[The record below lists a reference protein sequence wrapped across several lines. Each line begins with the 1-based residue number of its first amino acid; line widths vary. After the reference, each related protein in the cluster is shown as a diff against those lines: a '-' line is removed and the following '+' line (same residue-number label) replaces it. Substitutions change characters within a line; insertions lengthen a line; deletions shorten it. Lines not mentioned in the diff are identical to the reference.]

1 MVMTEHTYLRETR
14 RSLKLDIK
22 VALLVTYV
30 QEGRPGLTII
40 KFDKTGMSWYRCG
53 TNQLQGQEFVIL
65 QVVMLGTEISDV
77 YP

>member
-40 KFDKTGMSWYRCG
+40 KFDKTGMSWYRC
-53 TNQLQGQEFVIL
+53 
-65 QVVMLGTEISDV
+65 
-77 YP
+77 